1 MSPENEIELSE
12 QLYLE
17 LIGRYVS
24 AIEVLNRRI
33 EMKDNRIKELEAL
46 VAPVLIKPNGSNK
59 N

>member
-1 MSPENEIELSE
+1 MPQGNEIELSE

-33 EMKDNRIKELEAL
+33 EVKDNRIQELEAL
-46 VAPVLIKPNGSNK
+46 VAPVLIKPNGSHK